1 MSKRQY
7 TSYDIAVIRNMVLDR
22 LSNPSG
28 TDDKAAFI
36 YSMFTLSG
44 IDPELA
50 KVTSDTIKA
59 EIAKS
64 PQMTE
69 EERSQLYVENLKK
82 AYEEI
87 DPASYSQT

>member
-1 MSKRQY
+1 MPKRQY
-7 TSYDIAVIRNMVLDR
+7 SANDIAVIRNVVLDR
-22 LSNPSG
+22 LSNPSEM
-28 TDDKAAFI
+28 DDKAAFI

-50 KVTSDTIKA
+50 KATSDTINA
-59 EIAKS
+59 EIANS

-69 EERSQLYVENLKK
+69 AERSRLFVQQLKN
-82 AYEEI
+82 AYEKI